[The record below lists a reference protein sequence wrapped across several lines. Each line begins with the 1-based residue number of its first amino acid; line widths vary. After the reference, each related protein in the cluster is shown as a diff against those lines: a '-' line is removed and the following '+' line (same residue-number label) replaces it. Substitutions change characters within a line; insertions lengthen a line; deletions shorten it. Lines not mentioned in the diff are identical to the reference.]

1 MSAVPRAPSAARALG
16 AGLLRAWPLPTPDG
30 GGKEARGRVLVV
42 GGHRELAGAVRLAG
56 EAALR
61 AGAGKL
67 QIAVARGAAPALAVA
82 VPEARVLGLPED
94 ANGDLAGT
102 GRELPKVAAGAD
114 AVVLGPGAESG
125 PKLRAM
131 AARLLT
137 RAQRSAVL
145 DAGAIDLA
153 VLRAWR
159 RMRERPRLVLT
170 PHHGEMASLL
180 GCDASEVE
188 ADAARI
194 ATAFAQEWDVVL
206 VLKSATT
213 WIADGSGTLWVNRGG
228 SEGLGTSGSG
238 DVLAGIVGGLCA
250 RGATPAQAACWGVWL
265 HARAGARLGR
275 RIGDLGFLAREIAG
289 EVPALLAEL
298 SRPRRPA

>member
-1 MSAVPRAPSAARALG
+1 MSRTAPTGSSARALG
-16 AGLLRAWPLPTPDG
+16 AGLLRGWPLPTPDG

-67 QIAVARGAAPALAVA
+67 QIAVARGAATALAVA
-82 VPEARVLGLPED
+82 VPEARVLGLVED
-94 ANGDLAGT
+94 ANGGLAGT
-102 GRELPKVAAGAD
+102 GRELPGLAENAD
-114 AVVLGPGAESG
+114 AIVLGPGADPG
-125 PKLRAM
+125 PRLRAM
-131 AARLLT
+131 SARLLA

-153 VLRAWR
+153 LLRSWR
-159 RMRERPRLVLT
+159 RMRQRPRLVLT

-180 GCDASEVE
+180 GCDVRDVE
-188 ADAARI
+188 ADAERI

-206 VLKSATT
+206 VLKAATT
-213 WIADGSGTLWVNRGG
+213 WIADGTGARWVNRGG

-238 DVLAGIVGGLCA
+238 DVLAGIIGGLCA
-250 RGATPAQAACWGVWL
+250 RGATPGQAACWGVWL

-275 RIGDLGFLAREIAG
+275 RLGELGFLAREIGG

-298 SRPRRPA
+298 SRPRRAA